1 MQMSHCHIL
10 DKKERKIIMQEKKNR
25 IQFRICE
32 VESQIEYFSEDKII
46 EGIKTLFN
54 KIEKYCYILHD
65 KDINEDGTPKHSHYH
80 LFLQFNTKVD
90 LSVIAKAFGQPENFI
105 KRIEAKSYNGAVHYC
120 IHLKEPNKFQYS
132 VDEVKSNFD
141 YKKYIEDLKNQ
152 VTKTKRLSQIREGIE
167 NGKIRR
173 FNLYDYISMEEYAR
187 YYNSIE
193 RYFKYRDIILSKKQ
207 IQKKCIFITGPS
219 GCGKTEFAKEWSIKR
234 NLSCFVTGS
243 SNDPLQGYG
252 GEDVLVLDDLRGSVF
267 SFSDLLKLLSNN
279 TNTAVQSR
287 YYNKLLQCEY
297 IFITS
302 VIDIEDFYKNVFE
315 HEDEPIVQL
324 KRRCSVYIDMDFKN
338 INIYSFNKR
347 IMDYSFIN
355 QIKNELKYLKNDKV
369 DDYDYEQRQLCLSLS
384 TVYENDSVVEVKS
397 ASNEN
402 IKCPEITDDD
412 MDFYLQLM
420 NVNVSV

>member
-1 MQMSHCHIL
+1 MS
-10 DKKERKIIMQEKKNR
+10 KEKIR
-25 IQFRICE
+25 IRSSICE
-32 VESQIEYFSEDKII
+32 VENDCEYFDKETNAMGYFNEEIII
-46 EGIKTLFN
+46 EGIKILFD

-65 KDINEDGTPKHSHYH
+65 KDVNEDGTPKHAHYH
-80 LFLQFNTKVD
+80 LFLQFSQQVD
-90 LSVIAKAFGQPENFI
+90 FSVVAKAFKQKEN
-105 KRIEAKSYNGAVHYC
+105 RIQKIAANSFKGAIHYLVHF
-120 IHLKEPNKFQYS
+120 KEPDKHQYNP
-132 VDEVKSNFD
+132 DEVKANFD

-152 VTKTKRLSQIREGIE
+152 VSKTKRLSQIREGIE
-167 NGKIRR
+167 TGKIRR
-173 FNLYDYISMEEYAR
+173 FNLYDFISMEEYAK

-219 GCGKTEFAKEWSIKR
+219 GCGKTEFAKAWSEKR

-324 KRRCSVYIDMDFKN
+324 KRRCSIYIDMDFKE

-384 TVYENDSVVEVKS
+384 TVYEDDEVVEVKA
-397 ASNEN
+397 ASTEN
-402 IKCPEITDDD
+402 VKRPEITEDDYNLYISL
-412 MDFYLQLM
+412 MD
-420 NVNVSV
+420 VS